1 MRIPVVEPETGSY
14 TEVASMHRT
23 LACLVVAAS
32 FCTPAAGAEHQTWS
46 KIRYV
51 GGSVGVKVSP
61 YDYNT
66 TLTVGLNPEPIVVVI
81 APARAFAPLQTI
93 RIKPEQVISLSF
105 GRNAWKRVAEESGTT
120 LPSKA
125 PSLFG
130 LLENRGLLGIVYKAE
145 SGKRA
150 AILLETYSCWTI
162 LSVLKE
168 LTGKEID
175 RN

>member
-1 MRIPVVEPETGSY
+1 MR
-14 TEVASMHRT
+14 RT
-23 LACLVVAAS
+23 LTCLVAAAA
-32 FCTPAAGAEHQTWS
+32 FCTPLTGAEHQTWS

-51 GGSVGVKVSP
+51 GGTAGVKVSP

-66 TLTVGLNPEPIVVVI
+66 TLTAGLNPEPIVVII
-81 APARAFAPLQTI
+81 APARAFAPLHTI
-93 RIKPEQVISLSF
+93 RIKPGDVISLGF
-105 GRNAWKRVAEESGTT
+105 GRNAWKQVAEESGAT

-130 LLENRGLLGIVYKAE
+130 LLENRGLLGIVYRTE
-145 SGKRA
+145 RGKRA

-168 LTGKEID
+168 LTGKEVD
-175 RN
+175 RY